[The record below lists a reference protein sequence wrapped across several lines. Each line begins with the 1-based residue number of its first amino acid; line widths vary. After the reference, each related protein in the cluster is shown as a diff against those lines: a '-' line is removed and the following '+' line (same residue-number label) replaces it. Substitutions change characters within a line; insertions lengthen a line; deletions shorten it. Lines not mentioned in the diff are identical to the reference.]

1 MIDINDHDHPEE
13 EILFKLSLVG
23 LQEKWVSV
31 KSGERQL
38 QPQRNALNSGNWNA
52 EKKMVER
59 GRKERQ

>member
-1 MIDINDHDHPEE
+1 MIYDPEE
-13 EILFKLSLVG
+13 EILFKFKLSLVG

-31 KSGERQL
+31 KSDERQL
-38 QPQRNALNSGNWNA
+38 QSKRNALNSGNWNA